1 MEYCLNDQTISS
13 KSYAEKS
20 PPPPKNSLWIKYLY
34 LFQNVNIAQIDDN
47 APFCCISSCNG
58 KSSWNLELS
67 ELFCGE
73 CWLIRQIDT
82 TFPVTMVFTQRRDYW
97 FQSKPNNLQSIS
109 IFLFKHSIRVFSR
122 FQSLDIKYSC
132 IFQRYALDER
142 CNWRCFMSVRRTA
155 SGGRSDMRPSVFGTM
170 NSRRQKATAPAHSAI
185 ATEGF

>member
-82 TFPVTMVFTQRRDYW
+82 TFPVIMVSYTETGLLVFFKTEQWKTKARRRPLQTGYKSPCLINSIQLIHCYLKLDFRAVGTVIRYPLCFCIPAGTDYGNTQTD
-97 FQSKPNNLQSIS
+97 
-109 IFLFKHSIRVFSR
+109 R
-122 FQSLDIKYSC
+122 FFAVIMEEKQ
-132 IFQRYALDER
+132 A
-142 CNWRCFMSVRRTA
+142 
-155 SGGRSDMRPSVFGTM
+155 
-170 NSRRQKATAPAHSAI
+170 
-185 ATEGF
+185 

>member
-67 ELFCGE
+67 ELFCGK

-82 TFPVTMVFTQRRDYW
+82 TFPVIMVSYTEIIIDGIVFLYAEEVGTGWKQFRSARKTKEMQ
-97 FQSKPNNLQSIS
+97 FLGISLACICKSLFISRLQ
-109 IFLFKHSIRVFSR
+109 
-122 FQSLDIKYSC
+122 
-132 IFQRYALDER
+132 
-142 CNWRCFMSVRRTA
+142 A
-155 SGGRSDMRPSVFGTM
+155 SADMVA
-170 NSRRQKATAPAHSAI
+170 KCL
-185 ATEGF
+185 